1 MNDRVSTILRRNQA
15 SLGGSVA
22 YVSGRWPIFQEIA
35 RSVPRYSS
43 RYISYRFIFSIR
55 RTTRKIFLC
64 PRTRVQ
70 RKKKERERERER
82 ERDYCK
88 IWCTEKRREGKR
100 ERENSL
106 NWCFRRIC
114 ANIWN
119 YCHKRSDSPR
129 SFFEGSRGEFRGE
142 WLPTWLR
149 ASGLWIIARPRHL
162 DGLVRRRDGKNGGKE
177 DGRLRFEMRGLLGI
191 SLFGYAKCSH
201 NVCAARTSAC
211 SRDEESTVYVGI
223 TRYVEY

>member
-1 MNDRVSTILRRNQA
+1 MAHFPGNSTLGSPILVAVHFLSFHFLDSSNDSKDI
-15 SLGGSVA
+15 SLSA
-22 YVSGRWPIFQEIA
+22 HACTAKE
-35 RSVPRYSS
+35 
-43 RYISYRFIFSIR
+43 
-55 RTTRKIFLC
+55 
-64 PRTRVQ
+64 
-70 RKKKERERERER
+70 ERERERK
-82 ERDYCK
+82 RDYCK